1 MILPNKYLR
10 EDETLFGFGLII
22 LKHLQVDRSLSDLWD
37 DVKKIEGIGNYE
49 YFILTLDMLYLFGLI
64 EYKKNM
70 IKRTFL
76 C

>member
-22 LKHLQVDRSLSDLWD
+22 LKHLQGDRSLSDLWD
-37 DVKKIEGIGNYE
+37 DVKKFEGIGNYE
-49 YFILTLDMLYLFGLI
+49 YFILTLDMLYFLGLI
-64 EYKKNM
+64 EYKNNI
-70 IKRTFL
+70 IKRIVL